1 MTKSKKLAEL
11 IGEEE
16 ADGIAQ
22 MIQLAPVDLGDMPAQ
37 MTKEDYARVF
47 ARVIS
52 PQVYQLFLAA
62 CVGRAVSGNR
72 KAIELIMNQAQGTP
86 TPRQGE
92 ETPQNDALIAL
103 QRTLMLAG
111 QRVEYSVIDDKH

>member
-22 MIQLAPVDLGDMPAQ
+22 LIQLAPVDLSDMPAQ

-52 PQVYQLFLAA
+52 PQVYQLILAA
-62 CVGRAVSGNR
+62 CVGRAVSGNI

-111 QRVEYSVIDDKH
+111 QRVEYSVIENS